1 MSQAPLAKS
10 RRPAIFGIL
19 FVAALIASAPASGAE
34 ACPTS
39 ASEISTPIRVE
50 FHLGF
55 RLNSSSPDHFFGIG
69 YSFRF
74 DGLF

>member
-1 MSQAPLAKS
+1 MSQAPIGKS
-10 RRPAIFGIL
+10 VSSAICGMQ

-34 ACPTS
+34 PCPTS